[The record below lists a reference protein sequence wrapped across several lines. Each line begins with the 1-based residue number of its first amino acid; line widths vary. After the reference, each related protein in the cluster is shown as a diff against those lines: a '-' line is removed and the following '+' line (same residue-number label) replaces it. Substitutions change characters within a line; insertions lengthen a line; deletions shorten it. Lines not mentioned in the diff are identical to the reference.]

1 MLITVSDRLDAGEPK
16 AQRRPSVMAN
26 EKAEPPAKSGSRMT
40 LILCIA
46 CAPVALAAGGAL
58 PYFLLHAPNSNH
70 NGKPDETHGQ
80 GSAAKHSYVQFGEVV
95 VNLNEDRLTRY
106 LKVKIL
112 LVCDAREEKA
122 LTELVQKR
130 KPVLKNWLIAH
141 LSDKSLQE
149 VSGASGVNKLRR
161 EIWHQ
166 FNTELYSDGS
176 EKILDI
182 FFEEFVVQ

>member
-1 MLITVSDRLDAGEPK
+1 
-16 AQRRPSVMAN
+16 MAN
-26 EKAEPPAKSGSRMT
+26 EKAETPAKSGSRMT
-40 LILCIA
+40 LILCLA
-46 CAPVALAAGGAL
+46 CGPVALAAGGAL

-70 NGKPDETHGQ
+70 HGKPDESNES
-80 GSAAKHSYVQFGEVV
+80 GSAVKHAYVQFGEVV

-112 LVCDAREEKA
+112 LVCDTREEKA
-122 LTELVQKR
+122 LTDLVVKR

>member
-1 MLITVSDRLDAGEPK
+1 
-16 AQRRPSVMAN
+16 MAN
-26 EKAEPPAKSGSRMT
+26 EKADPPTKGGTRMSW
-40 LILCIA
+40 IVIFA
-46 CAPVALAAGGAL
+46 CGLLALAAGGAV
-58 PYFLLHAPNSNH
+58 PYFLLYSPGHSDSS
-70 NGKPDETHGQ
+70 KSEEQHGQ
-80 GSAAKHSYVQFGEVV
+80 GSTDKHAYVQFGEVI

-122 LTELVQKR
+122 LTDLVQKR
-130 KPVLKNWLIAH
+130 KPLLKNWLIAH
-141 LSDKSLQE
+141 LSDKSLQD

>member
-1 MLITVSDRLDAGEPK
+1 MS
-16 AQRRPSVMAN
+16 N
-26 EKAEPPAKSGSRMT
+26 EKAEPPAKSSTRST
-40 LILCIA
+40 LILCSI
-46 CAPVALAAGGAL
+46 CGLLALGAGGVL
-58 PYFLLHAPNSNH
+58 PYFLLRSPAPQKH
-70 NGKPDETHGQ
+70 EKEDETHVSG
-80 GSAAKHSYVQFGEVV
+80 ATAKQAFVPFGEVV

-112 LVCDAREEKA
+112 LVCEVRDEKTMTD
-122 LTELVQKR
+122 LISKR
-130 KPVLKNWLIAH
+130 KPVLKNWLIGH

>member
-1 MLITVSDRLDAGEPK
+1 
-16 AQRRPSVMAN
+16 MAN
-26 EKAEPPAKSGSRMT
+26 EKAEPPTKSGSRLT
-40 LILCIA
+40 LVLCLV
-46 CAPVALAAGGAL
+46 CGLLALAAGGAL
-58 PYFLLHAPNSNH
+58 PFFLLHAPDPNNH
-70 NGKPDETHGQ
+70 GKQDEPHSP
-80 GSAAKHSYVQFGEVV
+80 GSAVKHAYVQFGEVI

-106 LKVKIL
+106 LKLKIL

-122 LTELVQKR
+122 LNDLVQKR
-130 KPVLKNWLIAH
+130 KPILKNWLIAH
-141 LSDKSLQE
+141 VSDKSLQD

-176 EKILDI
+176 EKIIDI

>member
-1 MLITVSDRLDAGEPK
+1 
-16 AQRRPSVMAN
+16 MAN
-26 EKAEPPAKSGSRMT
+26 EKAETPSKGGGRMMWIV
-40 LILCIA
+40 LSVCGLL
-46 CAPVALAAGGAL
+46 ALAAGGAV
-58 PYFLLHAPNSNH
+58 PYFLLHAPAPNPH
-70 NGKPDETHGQ
+70 PAEEEHHGH
-80 GSAAKHSYVQFGEVV
+80 GPAAKQAYVQFGEAV

-112 LVCDAREEKA
+112 LVADAHDEKP
-122 LTELVQKR
+122 LTELVQKK
-130 KPVLKNWLIAH
+130 KPILKNWLIAY

-149 VSGASGVNKLRR
+149 VSGASGMNKLRR

-182 FFEEFVVQ
+182 FFEEFMVQ

>member
-1 MLITVSDRLDAGEPK
+1 
-16 AQRRPSVMAN
+16 MAN
-26 EKAEPPAKSGSRMT
+26 EKAEPPAKSGTRMT
-40 LILCIA
+40 LILCLA
-46 CAPVALAAGGAL
+46 FGLLALAAGGAV
-58 PYFLLHAPNSNH
+58 PYFLLRAQNADTHA
-70 NGKPDETHGQ
+70 KQEETHAQ
-80 GSAAKHSYVQFGEVV
+80 GSAVKHSYVQFGEVV

-122 LTELVQKR
+122 LNDLVQKK
-130 KPVLKNWLIAH
+130 KPILKNWLIAQ

>member
-1 MLITVSDRLDAGEPK
+1 
-16 AQRRPSVMAN
+16 MAN
-26 EKAEPPAKSGSRMT
+26 EKADPPTKGGTRIT
-40 LILCIA
+40 WIVILA
-46 CAPVALAAGGAL
+46 CGLLALAAGGAL
-58 PYFLLHAPNSNH
+58 PYFLLHSSGHDNSS
-70 NGKPDETHGQ
+70 KSDELHGL
-80 GSAAKHSYVQFGEVV
+80 GSADKHAYVQFGEVI

-112 LVCDAREEKA
+112 LVCDVREEKT
-122 LTELVQKR
+122 LTDLVQKR
-130 KPVLKNWLIAH
+130 KPLLKNWLIAH
-141 LSDKSLQE
+141 LSDKSLQD

-176 EKILDI
+176 ERILDI

>member
-1 MLITVSDRLDAGEPK
+1 
-16 AQRRPSVMAN
+16 MAN
-26 EKAEPPAKSGSRMT
+26 EKAEPPAKGGTRST
-40 LILCIA
+40 LILCLI
-46 CAPVALAAGGAL
+46 CGLLALGAGGAL
-58 PYFLLHAPNSNH
+58 PYFLLRAPAAQKHDKQDEGHAPS
-70 NGKPDETHGQ
+70 TT
-80 GSAAKHSYVQFGEVV
+80 AKHAYVPFGEVV

-112 LVCDAREEKA
+112 LVCEAREEKVLA
-122 LTELVQKR
+122 DLISKR
-130 KPVLKNWLIAH
+130 KPVLKNWLIGH

>member
-1 MLITVSDRLDAGEPK
+1 
-16 AQRRPSVMAN
+16 MAN
-26 EKAEPPAKSGSRMT
+26 EKAEPPAKSGTRT
-40 LILCIA
+40 TWILFLA
-46 CAPVALAAGGAL
+46 CALLALAAGGGV
-58 PYFLLHAPNSNH
+58 PYFLLRTPAQDGPS
-70 NGKPDETHGQ
+70 KPDEPHGQ
-80 GSAAKHSYVQFGEVV
+80 SSGFKQAYVPFGEII

-112 LVCDAREEKA
+112 LVCDIREEKE
-122 LTELVQKR
+122 LTDLVQKK
-130 KPVLKNWLIAH
+130 KPLLKNWLIAH

-149 VSGASGVNKLRR
+149 VSGAAGMNKLRR
-161 EIWHQ
+161 EMWHQ

>member
-1 MLITVSDRLDAGEPK
+1 
-16 AQRRPSVMAN
+16 MAN
-26 EKAEPPAKSGSRMT
+26 ENAQSPKKGGMRMT
-40 LILCIA
+40 LILVIA
-46 CAPVALAAGGAL
+46 FGLVALAAGGAL
-58 PYFLLHAPNSNH
+58 PYFLLHVPASDH
-70 NGKPDETHGQ
+70 ESREDEGHGHS
-80 GSAAKHSYVQFGEVV
+80 SAAKHAYVSFGEVI

-106 LKVKIL
+106 LKIKIL
-112 LVCDAREEKA
+112 LVTDARNEKA
-122 LTELVQKR
+122 LNDLVQKR

-176 EKILDI
+176 EKIQDV

>member
-1 MLITVSDRLDAGEPK
+1 
-16 AQRRPSVMAN
+16 MAN
-26 EKAEPPAKSGSRMT
+26 ESAPAPKKGGTRMT
-40 LILCIA
+40 LILA
-46 CAPVALAAGGAL
+46 AVFGLLALAAGGAL
-58 PYFLLHAPNSNH
+58 PYFLLHPPS
-70 NGKPDETHGQ
+70 KD
-80 GSAAKHSYVQFGEVV
+80 AAKTDDGHGHDANAKHAYVSFGEVV

-112 LVCDAREEKA
+112 LVTDSNNEKA
-122 LTELVQKR
+122 LAELVQKR

-166 FNTELYSDGS
+166 FNMELYSDGS
-176 EKILDI
+176 EKILDV

>member
-1 MLITVSDRLDAGEPK
+1 
-16 AQRRPSVMAN
+16 MAN
-26 EKAEPPAKSGSRMT
+26 EKAEPPAKSGKRMT
-40 LILCIA
+40 LILCLA
-46 CAPVALAAGGAL
+46 CAPLALAAGGAL
-58 PYFLLHAPNSNH
+58 PYFLLHAPHLNPH
-70 NGKPDETHGQ
+70 GKQDEAHGQ
-80 GSAAKHSYVQFGEVV
+80 GSAVKHAYVQFGEVV

-106 LKVKIL
+106 LKVKFL

-122 LTELVQKR
+122 LAELVQKR
-130 KPVLKNWLIAH
+130 KPVLKNWLLAH

>member
-1 MLITVSDRLDAGEPK
+1 
-16 AQRRPSVMAN
+16 MAN
-26 EKAEPPAKSGSRMT
+26 ENAEAPTKSGSRMT
-40 LILCIA
+40 WIVVLVCGLL
-46 CAPVALAAGGAL
+46 ALAGGGAL
-58 PYFLLHAPNSNH
+58 PYFLLHTPSQDH
-70 NGKPDETHGQ
+70 NGKPDESHGA
-80 GSAAKHSYVQFGEVV
+80 GSAAKHAYVQFGEVI

-112 LVCDAREEKA
+112 LVCDVHEEKT
-122 LTELVQKR
+122 LTDSVQKR
-130 KPVLKNWLIAH
+130 KPLLKNWLIAH

-149 VSGASGVNKLRR
+149 VSGAAGVNKLRR

>member
-1 MLITVSDRLDAGEPK
+1 
-16 AQRRPSVMAN
+16 MAN
-26 EKAEPPAKSGSRMT
+26 DKTEAPAKGGGRMT
-40 LILCIA
+40 WIA
-46 CAPVALAAGGAL
+46 FGVCGLLALAAGGAV
-58 PYFLLHAPNSNH
+58 PYFLLHAPSQDGH
-70 NGKPDETHGQ
+70 DKEDKHHGQ
-80 GSAAKHSYVQFGEVV
+80 GASVKHAYVSFGEAI

-112 LVCDAREEKA
+112 LVADASEDKP
-122 LTELVQKR
+122 LTELIQKK
-130 KPVLKNWLIAH
+130 KPILKNWLIAH

-166 FNTELYSDGS
+166 FNSELYPDGS